1 MTPKRFFR
9 GILALIFT
17 FAVVYMAEINGST
30 EVQRWLVTDFV
41 RRTLQN
47 APENQVSEMA
57 SAIIDALKSE
67 GYGVTDDRNRF
78 LSEQQIKEI
87 DGAVQEV
94 SDVNFR
100 PLMDE
105 NDLMEIIKAK
115 AIPEYF
121 WDYTTKTKQ

>member
-1 MTPKRFFR
+1 
-9 GILALIFT
+9 
-17 FAVVYMAEINGST
+17 
-30 EVQRWLVTDFV
+30 
-41 RRTLQN
+41 
-47 APENQVSEMA
+47 MA

-94 SDVNFR
+94 PDVNFR

-105 NDLMEIIKAK
+105 NDLMESIKTK